1 MAWIYLF
8 LASFGE
14 IFGMMCINL
23 YLHKR
28 TINRLLLIVIT
39 FGIGFLFLS
48 KAMQEIPMA
57 MAYAIWTGL
66 GASGA
71 VLMGI
76 IFFNE
81 PAELKRI
88 FFLVC
93 IITGAAGLKL
103 VG

>member
-1 MAWIYLF
+1 
-8 LASFGE
+8 
-14 IFGMMCINL
+14 
-23 YLHKR
+23 
-28 TINRLLLIVIT
+28 
-39 FGIGFLFLS
+39 
-48 KAMQEIPMA
+48 MA